1 VQAADGGRPRR
12 VMLGWLQNGCSSRG
26 SGIQDGAENSLTLP
40 RELSLAPNPTTATA
54 ATAATVAVNG
64 ANDDGDGAATTD
76 DSSVGAAADGGGA
89 DHDDGD
95 DDGVG
100 LGGMR
105 QRYIPELQALRDGPP
120 HTITAMPF
128 PPPPTAAAAA
138 AGDGAGSAA
147 GSSSRMTIEGVSGA
161 QLEIS
166 ATIK

>member
-1 VQAADGGRPRR
+1 MQAADGGRPRR

-40 RELSLAPNPTTATA
+40 RELSLAPNPTTA
-54 ATAATVAVNG
+54 AATVAVNG
-64 ANDDGDGAATTD
+64 AINDDDGAATTD
-76 DSSVGAAADGGGA
+76 DSVAAADGGGA
-89 DHDDGD
+89 DHDDG

>member
-40 RELSLAPNPTTATA
+40 RELSLAPNPTAATA

-64 ANDDGDGAATTD
+64 ANDDGDGAATV
-76 DSSVGAAADGGGA
+76 DSVAAADGGGA
-89 DHDDGD
+89 DHDDDG
-95 DDGVG
+95 GVG

-147 GSSSRMTIEGVSGA
+147 GSSSRTTIEGVSGA